1 MATQLLDP
9 HQAEKCATEI
19 VSNIVLVLYHQ
30 KAGTDCENISKYFK
44 VHARA
49 TGSFFV
55 HLSIG
60 KSNIRVTL
68 EIGDIHEL
76 RLQISQVFNLQ
87 FAHGLHWHYPLII
100 TFATNSP

>member
-9 HQAEKCATEI
+9 HQAEKCATEV
-19 VSNIVLVLYHQ
+19 VSNTT
-30 KAGTDCENISKYFK
+30 KKTGTDCENISKHFK

-49 TGSFFV
+49 TGLFFV

-68 EIGDIHEL
+68 EKGDIHE
-76 RLQISQVFNLQ
+76 
-87 FAHGLHWHYPLII
+87 
-100 TFATNSP
+100 